1 MKFNPITLIFVILY
15 FSTSNWIITDYFMTP
30 SMKNYFLGGLM
41 FIFIS
46 FLLIKQNYKF
56 NIGALLFSIT
66 GMTAVALNEFVY
78 ISLIF
83 QHFFLFV
90 LAFYFL
96 NFKDTLSIYKSINRI
111 NYFLILLI
119 PLQMSLYYF
128 DQSLL
133 LYAGPVSSTGLGLN
147 ENIEIHHWISY
158 LGSTTNERFDF
169 FGKDMPRFSGY
180 LTEPSAVPNLIML
193 PLLIEAMHN
202 RKKIIP
208 HLIIII
214 FCVFIYRSGF
224 VTIYTL
230 SILILLIAQKSNLI
244 TKKYFLVISLTVALS
259 IFFLLPSMASI
270 YSYIGTD
277 IFSLANKTNSLN
289 TRTFGLLEMASE
301 IKLFGNHYVGIYGVG
316 IMVHYLILYGYPI
329 IFFLGY
335 VAYKLY
341 QNEKFFIFYIF
352 LFSLLFLSK
361 GFSSIFGI
369 VLLLSYAS
377 YKPPV
382 SVNIGNRVNN

>member
-1 MKFNPITLIFVILY
+1 MRFNPLSFIFVILY

-30 SMKNYFLGGLM
+30 SMKNYFLGGL
-41 FIFIS
+41 ILICIS
-46 FLLIKQNYKF
+46 SLLIMQRYKF

-78 ISLIF
+78 VSLIF

-111 NYFLILLI
+111 NYFLILLV
-119 PLQMSLYYF
+119 PLQMSLFYF

-133 LYAGPVSSTGLGLN
+133 SYAGPVSSTGLGLN
-147 ENIEIHHWISY
+147 ENVEILHWISY
-158 LGSTTNERFDF
+158 LGSTTNESYDF
-169 FGKDMPRFSGY
+169 LGKDMPRFSGY
-180 LTEPSAVPNLIML
+180 LTEPSAVPNLILL

-214 FCVFIYRSGF
+214 FCVLIFRSGF

-230 SILILLIAQKSNLI
+230 AILILLIAQRSNMI
-244 TKKYFLVISLTVALS
+244 TKKYFLVISLTVGLS
-259 IFFLLPSMASI
+259 IIFFLPSLASI
-270 YSYIGTD
+270 YSYSDID
-277 IFSLANKTNSLN
+277 IFSLANKTNSIN
-289 TRTFGLLEMASE
+289 TRSSGLLQMASQ
-301 IKLFGNHYVGIYGVG
+301 IKPFGNHYIDIYGVG

-341 QNEKFFIFYIF
+341 QNKKFFIFYIF

-361 GFSSIFGI
+361 GFSSIFSMI
-369 VLLLSYAS
+369 LLLSYAS

-382 SVNIGNRVNN
+382 SVDIDNRVNN